1 MHVDAKAAFQK
12 IEGASPDQRGALWA
26 KLRPE
31 LTAHEQI
38 EERFVYDPAV
48 KDVGDRAPMLSAWHR
63 RHEQMVQ
70 QATSM
75 MDEIGR
81 LDSRD
86 AQFLSMVEQLHQALA
101 QHIEMEETEFWP
113 LIRQAW
119 GPERLEQ
126 AGGKVEAAKTAA
138 TAGAGVSG
146 ALGAVSDAIKHV
158 GD

>member
-113 LIRQAW
+113 LIQ
-119 GPERLEQ
+119 Q